1 MVVMWLNFH
10 SKEVKMH
17 QEADCQT
24 LVLVDILRTQ
34 SPWVKSNI
42 SSYRDYIAGQVNP
55 LYKI

>member
-1 MVVMWLNFH
+1 
-10 SKEVKMH
+10 MH